1 VASNKTLSAR
11 NNAALDEWYTQ
22 LVDIEAELLH
32 YRDQFKGKVV
42 FCNCDDPY
50 ESNFF
55 KYFAMNFNHLG
66 LKKLITTCYAGSPI
80 SGEQLPLFET
90 AGLRDTEPP
99 REPYQVEI
107 SEVPDLNQDGAIDLA
122 DVEYLLRSDANAMTP
137 LAGDGDFR
145 SKECVALLDEADIVV
160 TNPPF
165 SLFRE
170 YINQLIDKGRRF
182 LVLGDQNGA
191 KYSSI
196 FPHIMAN
203 RLWFGYEN
211 GGTKWFRVP
220 DDYEIQTESRKKIV
234 DGVKYHSMGR
244 IYWYTNLET
253 TKRYQ
258 PLTLYKRYTPEEYPT
273 YTNYPAIEV
282 ARVAE
287 IPMDFDGEM
296 GVPITFLDKYN
307 PNQFEIIGISTQLAE
322 PMSRYSAK
330 EDYMTAEGKV
340 VGGTGK
346 LFYPLGNGKHE
357 GVYERILVKRIGA
370 AL

>member
-1 VASNKTLSAR
+1 MASNQQLSTR
-11 NNAALDEWYTQ
+11 QGSPKDEFYTQ
-22 LVDIEAELLH
+22 LVDIEAEVRH
-32 YRDQFKGKVV
+32 YTDQFRGKVV

-80 SGEQLPLFET
+80 SGEQLPLLET
-90 AGLRDTEPP
+90 AGLRNTKPP
-99 REPYQVEI
+99 REPYRVEI
-107 SEVPDLNQDGAIDLA
+107 SEVPDLNKDGAIGLA
-122 DVEYLLRSDANAMTP
+122 DVEHLLRNDANVMTP

-145 SKECVALLDEADIVV
+145 SKECIALLDEADIVV

-170 YINQLIDKGRRF
+170 YINQLIDHGKRF
-182 LVLGDQNGA
+182 LVLGDQNA
-191 KYSSI
+191 SKYSSI
-196 FPHIMAN
+196 FPHIMAD

-211 GGTKWFRVP
+211 GGIKWFQVP
-220 DDYEIQTESRKKIV
+220 DDYEIKTEARTKIK
-234 DGVKYHSMGR
+234 DGVKYLSMGR
-244 IYWYTNLET
+244 IYWYTNLPT
-253 TKRYQ
+253 TRRHE
-258 PLTLYKRYTPEEYPT
+258 PLTLYKRYNPEEYPT

-282 ARVAE
+282 AKVAE
-287 IPMDFDGEM
+287 IPMDYEGEM

-307 PNQFEIIGISTQLAE
+307 PDQFKIIGISTQLAE
-322 PMSRYSAK
+322 PMSRHATK
-330 EDYMTAEGKV
+330 EEYMTAEGKF

-346 LFYPLGNGKHE
+346 LFYPLGNGKHA

-370 AL
+370 AS